1 MHGTRIG
8 ALHLPVQACRANG
21 VTKPRASV
29 RCSTPAWPQ
38 GKGANAESAGMRWVK
53 AMLGSS
59 PVRDKTA
66 KDRPASGPADRRR
79 TAAPDAGAAA
89 MDDLRAELRACL
101 ALHTD
106 DRAPHALRH
115 LVLVHDELGRAG
127 WTGVEAF
134 PLRVLMKA
142 RVQAEMVAAV
152 DPSPIVAAF
161 IERLR
166 LVEVAAAL
174 REEER
179 PGTKADVPMAK
190 PEAPVEFADSEVEV
204 TQGSTEEYDILERSW
219 VGTVPAGLDRP
230 VERSELPPPSQ
241 Y

>member
-1 MHGTRIG
+1 MHGARIG
-8 ALHLPVQACRANG
+8 ALHAPVQVCRANA
-21 VTKPRASV
+21 VTKSRPNV
-29 RCSTPAWPQ
+29 CCSTVAWPQ
-38 GKGANAESAGMRWVK
+38 GTGADAESAGMRWVK

-59 PVRDKTA
+59 PVREKTTKA
-66 KDRPASGPADRRR
+66 RPENGSADRRR
-79 TAAPDAGAAA
+79 TPAPEAGAAA
-89 MDDLRAELRACL
+89 MDDLRAELRACI

-106 DRAPHALRH
+106 ERAPHALRH
-115 LVLVHDELGRAG
+115 LVLVHDELGRSG
-127 WTGVEAF
+127 WTGVDAF
-134 PLRVLMKA
+134 PLRVVMKA

-152 DPSPIVAAF
+152 DPTPIVAAF

-179 PGTKADVPMAK
+179 PGSSGDAAT
-190 PEAPVEFADSEVEV
+190 PEVAGPIEFADSEVEV

-219 VGTVPAGLDRP
+219 IGTVPAGLDRP
-230 VERSELPPPSQ
+230 VERGESPPPSR